1 MNSQQDQTNKKK
13 EDVKE
18 QKEAKPSPKTDTPKS
33 NKSKSTSTPKDN
45 KKDNKKNSIAIP
57 NDKDNDKDIGIPF
70 SQIYDYH
77 IKVIE
82 EKTNLKI
89 NQIYWFLF
97 ISFIFFTIGRF
108 ELFFSYIITAYF
120 PLKWTKEDYFE
131 KKSNFGKKWGMYWT
145 VFFIL
150 IFFDLHKKIVLKIVP
165 LYFLVKC
172 IILLMLYLPGF
183 NFAENIYDGLLRNVF
198 QEIGEQFQNKDEFDT
213 MVNDLKKKVKVKTE

>member
-1 MNSQQDQTNKKK
+1 MNSQQDPTNKKK

-89 NQIYWFLF
+89 NQIYWFLS
-97 ISFIFFTIGRF
+97 ISLFFFMIGHF
-108 ELFFSYIITAYF
+108 ERIFSYIITLYF
-120 PLKWTKEDYFE
+120 PIIWTKEDYFA
-131 KKSNFGKKWGMYWT
+131 KKKNFGKKWGIYWT
-145 VFFIL
+145 VFFVL
-150 IFFDLHKKIVLKIVP
+150 IFFDIHKKFVLKIIP
-165 LYFLVKC
+165 LYFIVKC
-172 IILLMLYLPGF
+172 VILLMLYLPGF
-183 NFAENIYDGLLRNVF
+183 NLAENIYDGLLRSVL
-198 QEIGEQFQNKDEFDT
+198 QDIGNRFQNRDENGT
-213 MVNDLKKKVKVKTE
+213 MIDDLKKNVKEKKE

>member
-1 MNSQQDQTNKKK
+1 MNSQQDPTNKKK
-13 EDVKE
+13 EDNKE
-18 QKEAKPSPKTDTPKS
+18 QKDAKPFQKADTPKKT
-33 NKSKSTSTPKDN
+33 KSKSTSTP
-45 KKDNKKNSIAIP
+45 KDNKKNSIAIP
-57 NDKDNDKDIGIPF
+57 NDKDNDKDIGVPF

-77 IKVIE
+77 IKLIE

-108 ELFFSYIITAYF
+108 ELIFSYIITLYF
-120 PLKWTKEDYFE
+120 PIKWTKEDYLE
-131 KKSNFGKKWGMYWT
+131 KKRNFGKKWGMYWT
-145 VFFIL
+145 VFIVL
-150 IFFDLHKKIVLKIVP
+150 IFFDFHKKIVLKIIP

-183 NFAENIYDGLLRNVF
+183 NLAEYIYDSLLRNIF
-198 QEIGEQFQNKDEFDT
+198 QEIEEQFQNRDEHDT

>member
-1 MNSQQDQTNKKK
+1 MNSQQDPTNKKK
-13 EDVKE
+13 EDNKE
-18 QKEAKPSPKTDTPKS
+18 QKDAKLSQKADTPKK

-45 KKDNKKNSIAIP
+45 KKNSIAIP
-57 NDKDNDKDIGIPF
+57 YDKDNDKDIGVPF

-77 IKVIE
+77 IKLIE

-108 ELFFSYIITAYF
+108 ELIFSYIITLYF
-120 PLKWTKEDYFE
+120 PIKWTKEDYLE
-131 KKSNFGKKWGMYWT
+131 KKRNFGKKWGMYWT
-145 VFFIL
+145 VFIVL
-150 IFFDLHKKIVLKIVP
+150 IFFDFHKKIVLKIIP
-165 LYFLVKC
+165 LYFLIKC

-183 NFAENIYDGLLRNVF
+183 NLAEYIYDSLLRNIF
-198 QEIGEQFQNKDEFDT
+198 QEIEEQFQNRDEHDT